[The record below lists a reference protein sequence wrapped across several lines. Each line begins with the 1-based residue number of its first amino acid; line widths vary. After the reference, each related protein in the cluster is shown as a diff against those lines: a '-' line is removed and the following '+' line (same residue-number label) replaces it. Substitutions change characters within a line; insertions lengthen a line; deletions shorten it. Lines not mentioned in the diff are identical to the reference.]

1 MNLVPAR
8 KQRPRVVDLAARTA
22 LVLVPFD
29 GAVEADLP
37 ILGTTEAGLEV
48 RKAPLVSFR
57 VALFRGAEKRNPVL
71 VRRFLPMQVV
81 DHGVGVDVGH
91 FR

>member
-1 MNLVPAR
+1 M
-8 KQRPRVVDLAARTA
+8 
-22 LVLVPFD
+22 PFD

-37 ILGTTEAGLEV
+37 ILGTAEAGLEV
-48 RKAPLVSFR
+48 RKAPLVSFG

-71 VRRFLPMQVV
+71 VRRFLPMQVM

-91 FR
+91 FRKPPKASKS